1 MFNWHDGDHTT
12 FSVLEMFER
21 RLQSELILL
30 IRSVISEAPYEHLYT
45 HSSKACYL
53 WKKHH
58 MNTFGRFCSIR
69 NCSTV
74 YSLYGRARYRTY
86 EKKYFFVVSQS
97 YGLWELHEYHRSPE
111 ESFGGFNDHLIISN
125 RPISPLELAGLSS
138 SVSEY
143 DRIINQVSAGKKKP
157 MGQGL
162 EANLPRP
169 HLDSCQ
175 YLPRI
180 LKHGPPLIYS
190 GTVQEQT
197 FYSRGD
203 YYLYF
208 HTYYISTN

>member
-58 MNTFGRFCSIR
+58 MNIFGRFCGIR

-74 YSLYGRARYRTY
+74 YTHLWKEVLFCCFAELWPMGTSWVSSIARG
-86 EKKYFFVVSQS
+86 KF
-97 YGLWELHEYHRSPE
+97 W
-111 ESFGGFNDHLIISN
+111 GFNDHLIISN

-143 DRIINQVSAGKKKP
+143 DRIINQVSAGKKKS

-180 LKHGPPLIYS
+180 
-190 GTVQEQT
+190 
-197 FYSRGD
+197 
-203 YYLYF
+203 
-208 HTYYISTN
+208 